1 MNISV
6 NNTMANMA
14 PTIDAVNRE
23 TQIFND
29 IKKSGGEKAQLKKV
43 SQEFESI
50 FITQMLNMMDKTVD
64 DEGGIFG
71 KGKYMDNFKS
81 FIYNEMGREM
91 SQNPR
96 TTFGFAKQIYE
107 QMEKYTTN

>member
-1 MNISV
+1 MITPNV
-6 NNTMANMA
+6 NMSTS
-14 PTIDAVNRE
+14 IDAVNRE
-23 TQIFND
+23 TQVVNN
-29 IKKSGGEKAQLKKV
+29 IKRSGSEKEQLKKV

-50 FITQMLNMMDKTVD
+50 FITKMLNMMDKTVD
-64 DEGGIFG
+64 NEGGIFG

-91 SQNPR
+91 SSDPR

-107 QMEKYTTN
+107 QMEKFTI

>member
-64 DEGGIFG
+64 NEGGIFG
-71 KGKYMDNFKS
+71 KGKYH
-81 FIYNEMGREM
+81 R
-91 SQNPR
+91 R
-96 TTFGFAKQIYE
+96 TQTDCGEVYYVRI
-107 QMEKYTTN
+107 

>member
-29 IKKSGGEKAQLKKV
+29 IKKSGGEKSQLKKV

-64 DEGGIFG
+64 EEGGIFG

-81 FIYNEMGREM
+81 FIYSEMGREM
-91 SQNPR
+91 AQNPR

-107 QMEKYTTN
+107 QMEKYTVD

>member
-1 MNISV
+1 MITPNI
-6 NNTMANMA
+6 NMA

-23 TQIFND
+23 TQVVND
-29 IKKSGGEKAQLKKV
+29 IKRAGNEKAQLKKV

-50 FITQMLNMMDKTVD
+50 FITQMLNMLDKTVD
-64 DEGGIFG
+64 EEGGIFG
-71 KGKYMDNFKS
+71 KGKYMENFKS

-91 SQNPR
+91 ASDPR

-107 QMEKYTTN
+107 QMERYTTD

>member
-1 MNISV
+1 MIIS
-6 NNTMANMA
+6 NTHMS
-14 PTIDAVNRE
+14 PTIDAVNRD

-29 IKKSGGEKAQLKKV
+29 IKKSGGEKAQLEKV

-64 DEGGIFG
+64 NEGGIFG
-71 KGKYMDNFKS
+71 KGKYMDHFKS
-81 FIYNEMGREM
+81 FIYSEMGREM

-107 QMEKYTTN
+107 QMEKFTID

>member
-1 MNISV
+1 MNITP
-6 NNTMANMA
+6 NNTLKNIT

-29 IKKSGGEKAQLKKV
+29 IRKSGNEKAQLKKV

-64 DEGGIFG
+64 EEGGIFG

-81 FIYNEMGREM
+81 FIYSEMGREM
-91 SQNPR
+91 AQNPR

-107 QMEKYTTN
+107 QMEKYTN

>member
-1 MNISV
+1 MITLNV
-6 NNTMANMA
+6 NMSTS
-14 PTIDAVNRE
+14 IDAVNRE
-23 TQIFND
+23 TQVVNN
-29 IKKSGGEKAQLKKV
+29 IKRSGSEKEQLKKV

-50 FITQMLNMMDKTVD
+50 FITKMLNMMDKTVD
-64 DEGGIFG
+64 NEGGIFG

-91 SQNPR
+91 SSDPR

-107 QMEKYTTN
+107 QMEKFTI